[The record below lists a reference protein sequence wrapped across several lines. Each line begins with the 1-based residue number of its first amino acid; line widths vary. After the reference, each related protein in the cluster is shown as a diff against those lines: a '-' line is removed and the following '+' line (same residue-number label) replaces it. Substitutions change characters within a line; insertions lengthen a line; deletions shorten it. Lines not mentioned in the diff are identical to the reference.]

1 MLTLNDGRKE
11 LYQWD
16 TGRIATI
23 DIDCDV
29 VHFSNLK
36 YGDSLAVEVKE
47 GEAAIPN
54 KLLMSGAQIY
64 CWAFAKDDS
73 GAYTKQEQTLPVI
86 KRAKPSDYVYTE
98 TETLTWKSLDERITE
113 LEKGGTGGSGID
125 GEDGATFIPYVSE
138 SGIISWTNDKGLRN
152 PEPVNIKGEPGK
164 DGINGRDG
172 VDGKDGKNGA
182 DGTTPHIGE
191 NGNWFIGDTDTGVPA
206 KGEGA
211 SVMVGATSETDGT
224 SGLVPA
230 PAAGDQGKFLAG
242 DGTWKTPASS
252 GGGTDLSL
260 GVSGAAVGQTVR
272 ITAVDDGG
280 KPTAWEAVDVTAG
293 DTDGSWVKLLDLT
306 TEEDTNKI
314 THTFKDSPMKKI
326 IVTIDT
332 LAASKNTDYCPVT
345 VMTGANAETAFYV
358 VKYYPYPIPTTVAAR
373 STYIVEFVDDGEN
386 VNTMITTS
394 YQPIRGGNVEYVGQ
408 GNPVMAKMLWKA
420 VDGYNAEPNPNITG
434 FMVITYATF
443 AAGTIIKIW
452 GIPA

>member
-182 DGTTPHIGE
+182 DGKDGYTPVKGVDYFTEDDKKEIVQE
-191 NGNWFIGDTDTGVPA
+191 VLNSLPDGD
-206 KGEGA
+206 E
-211 SVMVGATSETDGT
+211 
-224 SGLVPA
+224 
-230 PAAGDQGKFLAG
+230 
-242 DGTWKTPASS
+242 
-252 GGGTDLSL
+252 
-260 GVSGAAVGQTVR
+260 
-272 ITAVDDGG
+272 
-280 KPTAWEAVDVTAG
+280 
-293 DTDGSWVKLLDLT
+293 
-306 TEEDTNKI
+306 
-314 THTFKDSPMKKI
+314 
-326 IVTIDT
+326 
-332 LAASKNTDYCPVT
+332 
-345 VMTGANAETAFYV
+345 
-358 VKYYPYPIPTTVAAR
+358 
-373 STYIVEFVDDGEN
+373 
-386 VNTMITTS
+386 
-394 YQPIRGGNVEYVGQ
+394 VEY
-408 GNPVMAKMLWKA
+408 
-420 VDGYNAEPNPNITG
+420 
-434 FMVITYATF
+434 
-443 AAGTIIKIW
+443 
-452 GIPA
+452 

>member
-47 GEAAIPN
+47 GEVAIPN

-152 PEPVNIKGEPGK
+152 PEPVNIKGERGEPGK

-230 PAAGDQGKFLAG
+230 PAAGDDGKFLAG

-272 ITAVDDGG
+272 ITAVDEDG
-280 KPTAWEAVDVTAG
+280 KPTEWESADIGGWELITDITLTEDGGASGLNVTRNDRG
-293 DTDGSWVKLLDLT
+293 EDFEYRQCMVCLSGTVIDGWPSGAYILIKLNENNDLT
-306 TEEDTNKI
+306 GSYAAISLTRLGAGTGGTTYKTTVEMSIFGNLVRTIACGGSSDTSSLI
-314 THTFKDSPMKKI
+314 LRSET
-326 IVTIDT
+326 TIDT
-332 LAASKNTDYCPVT
+332 FRSIALSCYGNNQWTTAPLA
-345 VMTGANAETAFYV
+345 TGGRV
-358 VKYYPYPIPTTVAAR
+358 VIYGRK
-373 STYIVEFVDDGEN
+373 
-386 VNTMITTS
+386 
-394 YQPIRGGNVEYVGQ
+394 
-408 GNPVMAKMLWKA
+408 
-420 VDGYNAEPNPNITG
+420 
-434 FMVITYATF
+434 
-443 AAGTIIKIW
+443 
-452 GIPA
+452 